1 VGCLLEVKEGLEM
14 AESIGVVAMGVVTER
29 DGCVETS
36 LKWEKL
42 FDVIQLGPGDPLIG
56 DGLSP

>member
-1 VGCLLEVKEGLEM
+1 M
-14 AESIGVVAMGVVTER
+14 AESIGVSGHGSGHRR

-42 FDVIQLGPGDPLIG
+42 FDVIQLGQAT
-56 DGLSP
+56 LSSEMV